1 MSATAVGSAELL
13 LKLYELRT
21 NAELRASREWF
32 VHRFHPQGAEEAFA
46 MWMSKDS
53 ASYRQVT
60 TYWEM
65 AATFVRHGAID
76 EAMFHAANTEHVAI
90 IAKLGPF
97 LGELRRLA
105 RMPDYLLQLEGLV
118 LSMPES
124 EARLSSL
131 RRYQKH
137 KAAQVGSSPPP
148 CAEQA

>member
-1 MSATAVGSAELL
+1 MSATPAGSAELL
-13 LKLYELRT
+13 LRLYELRT
-21 NAELRASREWF
+21 DPALRASREWF
-32 VHRFHPQGAEEAFA
+32 VHGFHPQDAEEAFA

-76 EAMFHAANTEHVAI
+76 EVMFHAANTEHVAV

-97 LGELRRLA
+97 LGELRRLS

-118 LSMPES
+118 LAMPEA
-124 EARLSSL
+124 EARLSTM
-131 RRYQKH
+131 RKYQRH

-148 CAEQA
+148 CAA